1 MSFVWSTL
9 CTCFYFFLMRRGP
22 PGSKRTDTL
31 FPYTTLFRSFHGH
44 TILHRPQG
52 RRTWQIGDGAL
63 LAAETGIDVV
73 ADLRSNDVALGGE
86 GAPLVPLYQAA
97 LAAGLARPLA
107 VVNIGGVANVTW
119 IGAGRIGEGAAAV
132 RAFETGPC
140 HALLHDGV
148 EQHGGRPPEDRKR

>member
-97 LAAGLARPLA
+97 LAAGLASPLA
-107 VVNIGGVANVTW
+107 VVNIGAVANVTW
-119 IGAGRIGEGAAAV
+119 FGPEAAQGVAFADGPGHAHIHNPLGQKGRD
-132 RAFETGPC
+132 TPT
-140 HALLHDGV
+140 
-148 EQHGGRPPEDRKR
+148 